1 MIIKVI
7 VMIWSYV
14 MNHPDSDDHQGES
27 DDHQGD
33 SDDHQGRSDDMV
45 ICDSGFLK
53 PAAEGEM

>member
-1 MIIKVI
+1 
-7 VMIWSYV
+7 MIWSYV

-53 PAAEGEM
+53 QGDQ